1 MRKVGKARCENF
13 IYKLYVGVI
22 MTSLFLEWLLSAMF
36 LSRGLWRGDMPWP
49 AGLHVALLQSSPLGP
64 DREYHQPLGVTRWVC
79 WLTFSPCTCARCSRN
94 VQRQGTSVLG
104 FPSLRWNGDED
115 KQRGVEGAQRCLVF
129 LLATGEALLASRL
142 VLSHLQG
149 HPTGIYKVIV
159 LDAGGEAWELH
170 SKNISCL
177 HRVHMIRKE
186 H

>member
-1 MRKVGKARCENF
+1 MLESSWLPCSLSDFSRLCSFHVDCGEGTCRDQQVFTWPCCRAPHWARP
-13 IYKLYVGVI
+13 GV
-22 MTSLFLEWLLSAMF
+22 
-36 LSRGLWRGDMPWP
+36 
-49 AGLHVALLQSSPLGP
+49 SSPLS
-64 DREYHQPLGVTRWVC
+64 VTRWVC